1 MKEVTRMTK
10 YREILRLSSQGLSN
24 RDIAASCTVSRN
36 TVAKVL
42 AAAKERNISWPLEH
56 NVTDARLEELLFP
69 KEKTATSKRMP
80 DFEYIRKELLKSG
93 VNKKLLW
100 MEYLEE
106 CRQNGDEPLMYSQF
120 CYYIQEDEQKRRATM
135 HIPRKPGEQT
145 EVDWAGDPAH
155 IIDPDTGEIAEA
167 RIFVGVMTYSQY
179 TYVEAFI
186 NEQQKAWITAHTH
199 MLEFFGGVP
208 KIIVPDNAA
217 TAVDRKQSNWYTPS
231 LNATYH
237 EWAEHYNTAIIP
249 ARVRKPKDKPNAE
262 GSVGHISTWITAALR
277 NEQFF
282 SLSELNQAI
291 KDKLEAFNARPF
303 QKKEGSRLGLFL
315 GEEKPLL
322 APLPATRYELADF
335 RKATVQ
341 FNYHIAVDKM
351 YYSVPYQYIKN
362 RVDVRLTDKTVE
374 IFIGHERI
382 ASHRRLYGRP
392 GQYSTVMEHM
402 PPDHQKFLEWN
413 GERFREWSKRIG
425 PNTNG
430 VVERLLTSSRVE
442 QQQYRACMGLLKLAE
457 RHSPQKLEAACQK
470 ALKYSDS
477 PSYKSVQSIIANLK
491 DEDIQTSV
499 QPDSSNKYGITRGA
513 KYYGGRRDD

>member
-1 MKEVTRMTK
+1 MKEVICMTK
-10 YREILRLSSQGLSN
+10 YREILRLCSQGLSN
-24 RDIAASCTVSRN
+24 RDIAVSCSVSRN
-36 TVAKVL
+36 TVARVL
-42 AAAKERNISWPLEH
+42 QAAQRKNISWPLAQG
-56 NVTDARLEELLFP
+56 VTNSDLEKLLFP
-69 KEKTATSKRMP
+69 KEKTATSKRLP
-80 DFEYIRKELLKSG
+80 NLTYIRKELDRNG

-106 CRQNGDEPLMYSQF
+106 CRQCGDDPLMYSQF

-135 HIPRKPGEQT
+135 HIPRRPGEQA

-155 IIDPDTGEIAEA
+155 IIDPDTGEMIDAWL
-167 RIFVGVMTYSQY
+167 FVGVMTYSQY

-186 NEQQKAWITAHTH
+186 NEQQKAWITAHNH

-217 TAVDRKQSNWYTPS
+217 TAVDRKQSNWYTPT

-249 ARVRKPKDKPNAE
+249 ARVRRPKDKPNAE
-262 GSVGHISTWITAALR
+262 GSVGNISTWITAALR

-282 SLSELNQAI
+282 SLSELNAAV
-291 KDKLEAFNARPF
+291 KVRLKAFNAKPF
-303 QKKEGSRLGLFL
+303 QKKEGSRLSLFL

-322 APLPATRYELADF
+322 APLPATSYELATF
-335 RKATVQ
+335 KQATVQ

-351 YYSVPYQYIKN
+351 YYSVPYQYIRN
-362 RVDVRLTDKTVE
+362 RVDVRITDTTVE

-392 GQYSTVMEHM
+392 GQYSTVTEHM

-413 GERFREWSKRIG
+413 GDRFREWAKRIG
-425 PNTNG
+425 SNTYG
-430 VVERLLTSSRVE
+430 VVNGLLTSTRVE
-442 QQQYRACMGLLKLAE
+442 QQNYRACMGLLKLAD
-457 RHSPQKLEAACQK
+457 RHSPQKLEAACEK
-470 ALKYSDS
+470 ALRFSNS
-477 PSYKSVQSIIANLK
+477 PSYKSIQNIIANLK
-491 DEDIQTSV
+491 DENSKPSDSKTSSD
-499 QPDSSNKYGITRGA
+499 QYGITRGA
-513 KYYGGRRDD
+513 RYYGGHRND